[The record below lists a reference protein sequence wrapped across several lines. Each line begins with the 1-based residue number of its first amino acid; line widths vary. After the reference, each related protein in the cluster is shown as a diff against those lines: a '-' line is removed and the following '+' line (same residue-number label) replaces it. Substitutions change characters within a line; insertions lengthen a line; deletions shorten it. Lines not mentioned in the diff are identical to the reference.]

1 MGKIFI
7 AGHQGMVGSAILKL
21 LVNLGRQ
28 VFFATRDQLDLTNQ
42 AQVLEFFEKNKF
54 DQVYLAAAKVGG
66 IFANNTYPAD
76 FIYDNLM
83 IQSNVIH
90 AAHKNDIQKLL
101 FLGSS
106 CIYPKIAPQPIK
118 ENSLLTG
125 YLEETNEP
133 YAVAKIAG
141 IKMCESFNR
150 QFGRNYRSIMPTN
163 LYGEND
169 NFHDMNSHVIPALIK
184 RFHFAKTNGDKEVV
198 VWGTGAPMREFMYVE
213 DMASA
218 SVFVMDLPDDKYS
231 ERVNPMRSHLNIGTG
246 SDCSIK
252 NLTEMIASVVNFKGE
267 IVWDRSKL
275 DGAPRKLL
283 DSSNLIDLGWGPKTN
298 LETGLRNTYS
308 WFLENQ
314 SRFRQK

>member
-1 MGKIFI
+1 
-7 AGHQGMVGSAILKL
+7 MVGSAILKL

-28 VFFATRDQLDLTNQ
+28 VFLATRDQLDLTNQ

-101 FLGSS
+101 FLGASG
-106 CIYPKIAPQPIK
+106 IYPKIAPQPSR

-218 SVFVMDLPDDKYS
+218 SVFVMDLPADKYS
-231 ERVNPMRSHLNIGTG
+231 ERVNPMCSHLNIGTG

-267 IVWDRSKL
+267 IFWDRSKL

-283 DSSNLIDLGWGPKTN
+283 DSSNLRDLGWGPKTN
-298 LETGLRNTYS
+298 LEAGLRNTYS